1 MRLDGVALLH
11 DCSIRASLNDADSRF
26 ANLTAPI
33 ILCFRDPE
41 CVVSPVWNKSD
52 VYCREG

>member
-52 VYCREG
+52 VYGREG